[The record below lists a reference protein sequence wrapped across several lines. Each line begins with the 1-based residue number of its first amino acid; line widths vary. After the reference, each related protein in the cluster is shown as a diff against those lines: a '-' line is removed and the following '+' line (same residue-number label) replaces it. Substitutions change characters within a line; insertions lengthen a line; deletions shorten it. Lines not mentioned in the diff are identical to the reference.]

1 MHSELLQ
8 KRIAELKSR
17 IPAGGLREAVIR
29 GLLYAGMPRA
39 AIDERGFEAVRRIR
53 EAHAN
58 MPLSEFK
65 ALLREQFYILL
76 IDTEAA
82 LAVIPSMLPADA
94 KTRRKGFELIKEV
107 MSARGEL
114 SAEDKERLLRVARLF
129 ELPEESST
137 VRSLAVVSPQA
148 RASCPSAIL

>member
-1 MHSELLQ
+1 MHRELLQ

-17 IPAGGLREAVIR
+17 IPAGGLREAFIR
-29 GLLYAGMPRA
+29 GLLYAGMGRGGV
-39 AIDERGFEAVRRIR
+39 DERGFEAVRRLR
-53 EAHAN
+53 QAH
-58 MPLSEFK
+58 PDISLSEFK
-65 ALLREQFYILL
+65 GLVREQFYMLL

-137 VRSLAVVSPQA
+137 VRSLAVVPAQA
-148 RASCPSAIL
+148 KAS